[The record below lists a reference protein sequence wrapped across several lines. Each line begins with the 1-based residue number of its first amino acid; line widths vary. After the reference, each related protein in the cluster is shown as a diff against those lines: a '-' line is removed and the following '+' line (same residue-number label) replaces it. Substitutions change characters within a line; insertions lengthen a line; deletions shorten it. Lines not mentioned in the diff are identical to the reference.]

1 LTLEDALAQSTQDLM
16 ALGAADGLQPGGNGK
31 RRHYTNTEGEGGRRS
46 SQQMYKYAIFLVL
59 SPFLI
64 VHSRDRYRSKQIP
77 YLPPDNI
84 VRHMCE
90 MYFVQ
95 INTWVTVLH
104 MDSLYDSLSSPSG
117 KDRVLPVLHA
127 IAATFIQVT
136 DAPGA
141 EKIDEYE
148 SCRDSVM
155 LQIMTKIT
163 TETLQAATILAFV
176 MFGHGTVSDHWPF
189 VCQLPA
195 LAMQLCLHLEQD
207 SLKPTQVGY
216 RRVVKFP
223 KGASDWVESESQRR
237 LLFWNIVLLDRLCAI
252 FSGLPPII
260 PQTEI
265 SRRLP
270 CEGLK
275 FQQNE
280 PTQTR
285 HFIPTDMA
293 VELQVA
299 IDPDLGGFAYAIEA
313 TAILGSIAT
322 FALAKPQLKTTQE
335 GMQKFVRDFLS
346 LDLILTNWKA
356 RLPPRWQRA
365 TCDKGGVYGSQYH
378 LVSSDTQHQ
387 HHSPLPADCVPESR
401 WTLRAC
407 RVALEAASE
416 VRKTSC

>member
-1 LTLEDALAQSTQDLM
+1 M
-16 ALGAADGLQPGGNGK
+16 
-31 RRHYTNTEGEGGRRS
+31 
-46 SQQMYKYAIFLVL
+46 
-59 SPFLI
+59 
-64 VHSRDRYRSKQIP
+64 
-77 YLPPDNI
+77 
-84 VRHMCE
+84 
-90 MYFVQ
+90 
-95 INTWVTVLH
+95 
-104 MDSLYDSLSSPSG
+104 
-117 KDRVLPVLHA
+117 
-127 IAATFIQVT
+127 
-136 DAPGA
+136 
-141 EKIDEYE
+141 
-148 SCRDSVM
+148 
-155 LQIMTKIT
+155 
-163 TETLQAATILAFV
+163 
-176 MFGHGTVSDHWPF
+176 
-189 VCQLPA
+189 
-195 LAMQLCLHLEQD
+195 
-207 SLKPTQVGY
+207 
-216 RRVVKFP
+216 VKFP

-237 LLFWNIVLLDRLCAI
+237 LFWNIVLLDRLCAI

-265 SRRLP
+265 SQRLP

-285 HFIPTDMA
+285 HFIPADMA

-313 TAILGSIAT
+313 TAILGSVAT

-401 WTLRAC
+401 WTLWAC